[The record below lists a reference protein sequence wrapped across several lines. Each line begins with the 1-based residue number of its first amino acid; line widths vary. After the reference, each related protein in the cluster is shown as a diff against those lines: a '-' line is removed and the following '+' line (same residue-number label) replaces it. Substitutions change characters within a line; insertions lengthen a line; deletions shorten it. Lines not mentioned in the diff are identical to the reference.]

1 MAWFGPLLYVPSAVL
16 TNPTDGT
23 VIAASGALSR
33 GQWLFGVA
41 GSASVAIVFDLLLVT
56 AALATRR
63 RPVAGDIDVLFPNQ
77 VTVVQDEVARLV
89 LVGNVTGT
97 VQLSL
102 FGILV
107 G

>member
-63 RPVAGDIDVLFPNQ
+63 RPGAGPSPPPSGGFRLTPARHRRLALIGLRETEPVGIDW
-77 VTVVQDEVARLV
+77 R
-89 LVGNVTGT
+89 
-97 VQLSL
+97 
-102 FGILV
+102 
-107 G
+107 